1 MKNKLLVILM
11 LTALPGMACDICGC
25 GNGSSFFGILPQ
37 SHRSFVGLRY
47 GYKSYSS
54 HLTSVNLRSEE
65 TFQKAEL
72 WGRFYPV
79 RKLQVLAF
87 VPYFVNRQ
95 TLVKTGE
102 QLTLQGLGDA
112 SVLANYNVL
121 NTLMD
126 STTHKIDHSLLLGG
140 GIKLPTGHYR
150 YDPLSD
156 AEVANANFQLGTG
169 SVDVMLNAV
178 YTVRYR
184 QWSINADATYK
195 LNGTNSNNYK
205 FGNRTMVNTSVLY
218 FGQIGG
224 VTLVPNAGMAYESAR
239 RDRDQGVTSSR
250 TGGYATFATAG
261 IEGYTKGVSMGVNY
275 QKPVMQNLSNGELRA
290 NNRLNVHLTLLI

>member
-1 MKNKLLVILM
+1 M

-37 SHRSFVGLRY
+37 SHRGFVGLRY

-54 HLTSVNLRSEE
+54 HLSSVNLRSEE

-95 TLVKTGE
+95 TLLKTGD
-102 QLTLQGLGDA
+102 QTTLSGLGDA
-112 SVLANYNVL
+112 SVLVNYNLL

-126 STTHKIDHSLLLGG
+126 STTHQIDHSLLLGG
-140 GIKLPTGHYR
+140 GVKLPTGRYR
-150 YDPLSD
+150 YDPLSETD
-156 AEVANANFQLGTG
+156 VANANFQLGTG

-184 QWSINADATYK
+184 QWGINTDATYK
-195 LNGTNSNNYK
+195 LNGTNSNRYQ
-205 FGNRTMVNTSVLY
+205 FGNRTMVNTSLLY
-218 FGQIGG
+218 FGRIGG
-224 VTLVPNAGMAYESAR
+224 VTLVPNAGVTYENAR
-239 RDRDQGVTSSR
+239 RDREQGVINTR
-250 TGGYATFATAG
+250 TGGYTTFATAG
-261 IEGYTKGVSMGVNY
+261 AESYFGNVSMGLNY
-275 QKPVMQNLSNGELRA
+275 QKPVVQNLSNGELRA
-290 NNRLNVHLTLLI
+290 NSRLNFHVTLLI